1 MPVRICFENKKNYYH
16 LVIQRKKITASGML
30 RHVSLH
36 NLHNLAKWHLKRI
49 VLISRHETWQTVSAR
64 WP

>member
-16 LVIQRKKITASGML
+16 LVIQTKKITASGML

-36 NLHNLAKWHLKRI
+36 NLHNLAKWHLKRDCFDQ
-49 VLISRHETWQTVSAR
+49 SS
-64 WP
+64 